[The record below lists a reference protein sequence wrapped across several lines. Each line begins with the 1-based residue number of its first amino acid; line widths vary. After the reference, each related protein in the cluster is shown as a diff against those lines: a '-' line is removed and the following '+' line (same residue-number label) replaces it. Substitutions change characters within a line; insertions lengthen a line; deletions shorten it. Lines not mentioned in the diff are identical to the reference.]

1 MIGDLESWNEKSDRE
16 NQCKVDVNERV
27 ANLIISFH
35 ITSKIIINR
44 NKINIKNQEIENK
57 IMIEC

>member
-35 ITSKIIINR
+35 INSKIIINR